1 MRLHRI
7 ASSEVKRSW
16 KVLHPHA
23 CGPLAFH
30 KRLGSEDDD
39 VRALVKAVLGIRRKL
54 WLLRAHVCLVY
65 LAEEV

>member
-1 MRLHRI
+1 MQFGYLQTLC
-7 ASSEVKRSW
+7 S
-16 KVLHPHA
+16 A

-54 WLLRAHVCLVY
+54 WLQGAHVCLVY